1 MVKIREIT
9 YKNYGTCVELS
20 NGLVDVCV
28 TTDVGPRIIRY
39 GFIGKENM
47 MHEDTARRGCEKGD
61 VFDRFYGAGSAWYS
75 YGGIG
80 SGPRRRRCR
89 AHTTPTMRPWR
100 TKSTVIP

>member
-39 GFIGKENM
+39 GFIGKENRCTRTR
-47 MHEDTARRGCEKGD
+47 HAAAVKRGTCSTASTAQAARGIPT
-61 VFDRFYGAGSAWYS
+61 
-75 YGGIG
+75 GGHRLWA
-80 SGPRRRRCR
+80 SPEALPRTYYPDNAPGGVQNQR
-89 AHTTPTMRPWR
+89 
-100 TKSTVIP
+100 

>member
-28 TTDVGPRIIRY
+28 TADVGPRIIRY

-61 VFDRFYGAGSAWYS
+61 VFDRFYGTGSAWYS
-75 YGGIG
+75 YGRASALGLAGGAAAHIL
-80 SGPRRRRCR
+80 PRQCARGVQNQR
-89 AHTTPTMRPWR
+89 
-100 TKSTVIP
+100 